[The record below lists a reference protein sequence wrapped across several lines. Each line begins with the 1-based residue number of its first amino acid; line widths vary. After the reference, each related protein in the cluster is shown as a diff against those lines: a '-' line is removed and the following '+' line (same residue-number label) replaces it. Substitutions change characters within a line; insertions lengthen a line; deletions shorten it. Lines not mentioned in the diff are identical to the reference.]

1 VLPPDT
7 RAVLRELLR
16 PPVGS
21 SLEQAVGTTFTV
33 DLASALVIPLSF
45 AARDLGDQPDPIG
58 VMEAIRACA
67 DRVDVFYQAGYAGVP
82 AQSSDLM
89 AFLEPMLH
97 PVKAPRPGRL
107 FHPKVWLLKY
117 VNSDHDA
124 TYRLVCATRN
134 LTSDRSWDAV
144 LALDGWPGRRRD
156 RLNDPISELV
166 AALPTMGAT
175 AVPAERETRIRG
187 LADEIRRAEWELPE
201 DATDLA
207 FHALGLQR
215 RNTLPDFTGYRRL
228 VVAPFVDDAGLDVV
242 APATPRG
249 TVLVARPEHINNLKP
264 LPDDVDTRVFSV
276 LSEVDDEAV
285 PELGGLHAKIT
296 IVERQ
301 NRSHL
306 FVGSANATDAA
317 YDGNVEFL
325 VEVVRGASKYGV
337 DAHLSLSA
345 GFGGLLEEYSQ
356 QPAVQDPEEEQRFHL
371 QDMLRRIA
379 ELPWTVTVSGSEPS
393 YDLEVSSGAALPDTA
408 ATLTL
413 ELLTRRGETS
423 SVAAGEHAQATFSS
437 VSLADIGPFI
447 VLTATDGDITEACVI
462 PAVLI
467 NDPPGRLDAVLA
479 RQVNTP
485 EKFLRFLL
493 LLLGLDNAS
502 ALLGDDADGSTGMWT
517 FSGTRQGVFELLARA
532 LADQPRALDDLDRL
546 VSRLAASDAGRA
558 VMPSGFLQLW
568 TVVNE
573 ARQPRRP
580 KS

>member
-1 VLPPDT
+1 VLPPDS
-7 RAVLRELLR
+7 RAILRELLR
-16 PPVGS
+16 PPVGC
-21 SLEQAVGTTFTV
+21 SLDQAIGTTFTV
-33 DLASALVIPLSF
+33 DLTSALVIPLSF
-45 AARDLGDQPDPIG
+45 AARDLGDRPDPIG

-117 VNSDHDA
+117 TNTDNDVA
-124 TYRLVCATRN
+124 YRLVCATRN

-156 RLNDPISELV
+156 RLNDPISEL
-166 AALPTMGAT
+166 AGALPTMA
-175 AVPAERETRIRG
+175 AIALPANRVARIRAF
-187 LADEIRRAEWELPE
+187 ADELRRAEWELPE

-215 RNTLPDFTGYRRL
+215 RNTSPDFSGYRRL
-228 VVAPFVDDAGLDVV
+228 VVSPFVDDVGLTIV
-242 APATPRG
+242 APPTPRG

-264 LPDDVDTRVFSV
+264 LPDDVDTRVFGV
-276 LSEVDDEAV
+276 LSDVDDEAV

-325 VEVVRGASKYGV
+325 VEVVRGATKYGV
-337 DAHLSLSA
+337 EAHLSLSG

-356 QPAVQDPEEEQRFHL
+356 QPAGPDPEEEQRFHL

-379 ELPWTVTVSGSEPS
+379 ELPWTVTVSGSEPQH
-393 YDLEVSSGAALPDTA
+393 DLTISSGATLPDTDA
-408 ATLTL
+408 ALTL
-413 ELLTRRGETS
+413 ELLARRGETAYLTS
-423 SVAAGEHAQATFSS
+423 GELLHATFST
-437 VSLADIGPFI
+437 VPLADISPFL
-447 VLTATDGDITEACVI
+447 VLTAREGDITESSVI

-493 LLLGLDNAS
+493 LLLGLDNPA
-502 ALLGDDADGSTGMWT
+502 ALVGDDADGSAGVWA
-517 FSGTRQGVFELLARA
+517 FGGTRQGVFELLARA
-532 LADQPRALDDLDRL
+532 LADQPQALDDLDRL
-546 VSRLAASDAGRA
+546 VSRLAATEAGRA
-558 VMPSGFLQLW
+558 VMPPGFVELW

-573 ARQPRRP
+573 ARQARRP
-580 KS
+580 TS